1 MNLDLRIWSEKVE
14 KDGVMKHSF
23 YVTDNVSNET
33 KKLEAEYT
41 CELREELSELR
52 EELKEIDF
60 DKELMNVLGHELMA
74 EIMIWKGYGLKQ
86 D

>member
-41 CELREELSELR
+41 CELREEL
-52 EELKEIDF
+52 KEIDF
-60 DKELMNVLGHELMA
+60 DKELMNLLGHELMA
-74 EIMIWKGYGLKQ
+74 EIMIWKGYELKQ